1 MKKYLILYFITIL
14 SISLISGCS
23 SNKNETIKIYE
34 SVDFSEIKKDSM
46 KKITELEDIEL
57 FSTAFNSAS
66 KNQGIK
72 DMASP
77 NYKVK
82 LGKKTFYLWINN
94 DSGVIMDASDTHTTY
109 SINENLVKDINEVI
123 NNLYMNKE

>member
-57 FSTAFNSAS
+57 FSTAFNVTV
-66 KNQGIK
+66 N
-72 DMASP
+72 P
-77 NYKVK
+77 N
-82 LGKKTFYLWINN
+82 
-94 DSGVIMDASDTHTTY
+94 
-109 SINENLVKDINEVI
+109 
-123 NNLYMNKE
+123 